1 MNVMD
6 AVYLISS
13 RNNTF
18 IFIIYLILSIFII
31 DWLKLR
37 RDHRIIGELVG
48 SFPKLTRQEI
58 FLGLPLLLLP
68 EEVTLLLE
76 KKIAC
81 LVECTNLKTQPD
93 ESLNQRFQEYR
104 DKLFLEQGNCLKDN
118 RKKQVITSVMDKII
132 EGKKRKMLGLH
143 TSKKNMRKPLDKK
156 MQEALNNIEIDT
168 ESLLEEELAK
178 LPKLKKSDAL
188 VQIHTAYPWSNK
200 DDVKIV
206 EWKYPLTSDQ
216 QLKYK
221 IYKDLWERQ
230 YYITSGEKFGGD
242 FLVYPGDPIMFH
254 SQYIIQCKRAD
265 EEIPI
270 MDVIA
275 QCRLSCHV
283 RKTLVFA
290 TYHEEEDI
298 VKYQSFQWTECN
310 ALEDS

>member
-1 MNVMD
+1 MNVPD
-6 AVYLISS
+6 VIYLVSS
-13 RNNTF
+13 RNNVF
-18 IFIIYLILSIFII
+18 IWNAD

-37 RDHRIIGELVG
+37 RKHKIIGELVG
-48 SFPKLTRQEI
+48 SFPKSTRQEA

-81 LVECTNLKTQPD
+81 LVECKSLKTQPD
-93 ESLNQRFQEYR
+93 ESLSQRFQEYR
-104 DKLFLEQGNCLKDN
+104 DKLFLEQADCLKEN
-118 RKKQVITSVMDKII
+118 RKEQITSVMDKIV

-143 TSKKNMRKPLDKK
+143 TSKKYMKKPLDKK
-156 MQEALNNIEIDT
+156 TQEALDNIEIDT

-178 LPKLKKSDAL
+178 LPKLNKNDAL
-188 VQIHTAYPWSNK
+188 VQIHTAYPWYNE
-200 DDVKIV
+200 DDIRIV
-206 EWKYPLTSDQ
+206 EWKYPFTSDQ

-221 IYKDLWERQ
+221 VYKDLWEKQ

-254 SQYIIQCKRAD
+254 SQYIVQCKRKD
-265 EEIPI
+265 EEMPI
-270 MDVIA
+270 TNIVN

-290 TYHEEEDI
+290 TYHEEEDA
-298 VKYQSFQWTECN
+298 VKYQSFQWTDCST
-310 ALEDS
+310 LEDS